1 MKKVL
6 FFFLGTMSLLCFT
19 PSFGQKADDR
29 VLFSVDGRSVG
40 VEEFLTVYNK
50 NNYTQQ
56 KATAADLKEYLD
68 LYIKFKLK
76 VNEAYS
82 LGLDTTEKFRKE
94 LDNYRNQLA
103 QPYLRDRETSQ
114 SLVKEAYERMQ
125 KEVRAS
131 HIMIKV
137 AENAAPKDSLAAY
150 KKIVAVHQ
158 RLQKGEDFN
167 TLAQTVSEDPSAA
180 ENQGD
185 LGYFSAFRMIYP
197 FEQTAYTT
205 APGQYSQ
212 PFRTQFGYHI
222 LKVHDVRPA
231 LGEIRTAHLM
241 LLTRN
246 SDSDSVMQNTRK
258 RIMEIYK
265 KLKNGE
271 NFEAL
276 VAQYSED
283 PSTQSQQGVL
293 PWFGTGRMVPMFE
306 ATAFALAKDGDF
318 SEPVQTPYGWHIIKR
333 LERRG
338 IPAFDKAKADIEAK
352 INRDAR
358 ANLNKSNLIAKLKTE
373 YGFKEDAK
381 ARQAV
386 FAKVVDSLYTNGQ
399 WTADSIWKKNLTVVS
414 FADAQLK
421 QSDLAN
427 YLQTNQYGSQGS
439 DVGIYLLKTYEKW
452 VEERILAYEDSRLEK
467 KHADFRALLQEYREG
482 ILLFDLTDQLVWSK
496 AVNDTDGLKAW
507 FAENQSRY
515 QWNDRADVTVYQFAN
530 PAQAAKGRKLLKKK
544 KNTDDI
550 IVKLMNEENPL
561 NVKISSGK
569 FEKGTNEVVDKIDWK
584 TGLSADV
591 THNNAVYI
599 VKVKNLLPAGPKELN
614 EVRGLATSDY
624 QNYLEKSW
632 IEALTA
638 KYKVVVN
645 QETLN
650 SILPQ

>member
-19 PSFGQKADDR
+19 PSFGQKTDDR

-137 AENAAPKDSLAAY
+137 AENASPKDSLAAY

-197 FEQTAYTT
+197 FEQTAFNT

-212 PFRTQFGYHI
+212 PFRTQFGYHV

-258 RIMEIYK
+258 RVMEIYK
-265 KLKNGE
+265 KLK
-271 NFEAL
+271 
-276 VAQYSED
+276 
-283 PSTQSQQGVL
+283 
-293 PWFGTGRMVPMFE
+293 
-306 ATAFALAKDGDF
+306 
-318 SEPVQTPYGWHIIKR
+318 
-333 LERRG
+333 
-338 IPAFDKAKADIEAK
+338 
-352 INRDAR
+352 
-358 ANLNKSNLIAKLKTE
+358 KLR
-373 YGFKEDAK
+373 
-381 ARQAV
+381 RQA
-386 FAKVVDSLYTNGQ
+386 YC
-399 WTADSIWKKNLTVVS
+399 
-414 FADAQLK
+414 
-421 QSDLAN
+421 N
-427 YLQTNQYGSQGS
+427 YG
-439 DVGIYLLKTYEKW
+439 VC
-452 VEERILAYEDSRLEK
+452 
-467 KHADFRALLQEYREG
+467 
-482 ILLFDLTDQLVWSK
+482 
-496 AVNDTDGLKAW
+496 
-507 FAENQSRY
+507 
-515 QWNDRADVTVYQFAN
+515 
-530 PAQAAKGRKLLKKK
+530 
-544 KNTDDI
+544 
-550 IVKLMNEENPL
+550 
-561 NVKISSGK
+561 
-569 FEKGTNEVVDKIDWK
+569 
-584 TGLSADV
+584 
-591 THNNAVYI
+591 
-599 VKVKNLLPAGPKELN
+599 
-614 EVRGLATSDY
+614 
-624 QNYLEKSW
+624 
-632 IEALTA
+632 
-638 KYKVVVN
+638 
-645 QETLN
+645 
-650 SILPQ
+650 